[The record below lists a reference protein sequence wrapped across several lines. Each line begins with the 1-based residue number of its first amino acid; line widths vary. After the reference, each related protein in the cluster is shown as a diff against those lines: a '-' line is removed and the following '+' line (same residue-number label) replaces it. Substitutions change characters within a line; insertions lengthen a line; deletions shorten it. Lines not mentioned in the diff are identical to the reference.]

1 MVDQARA
8 RKLSKRIA
16 AIVATAIDHEIK
28 DPRLAFVTITDTKVT
43 ADLHDA
49 TVYYTVMGEDLDTP
63 PDLQA
68 AAAGLEKAKGVL
80 RSKVGAGT
88 GVRYTPTL
96 TFVTDTVPD
105 TARHMEDLLER
116 ARVADEELARARANA
131 KPAGDPD
138 PYKAPREVA
147 DSDGHSAG
155 STPGL
160 DGRSAGSTPA
170 DVEPAEAD

>member
-63 PDLQA
+63 PEI
-68 AAAGLEKAKGVL
+68 G
-80 RSKVGAGT
+80 
-88 GVRYTPTL
+88 
-96 TFVTDTVPD
+96 
-105 TARHMEDLLER
+105 R
-116 ARVADEELARARANA
+116 AHV
-131 KPAGDPD
+131 
-138 PYKAPREVA
+138 
-147 DSDGHSAG
+147 
-155 STPGL
+155 
-160 DGRSAGSTPA
+160 
-170 DVEPAEAD
+170 